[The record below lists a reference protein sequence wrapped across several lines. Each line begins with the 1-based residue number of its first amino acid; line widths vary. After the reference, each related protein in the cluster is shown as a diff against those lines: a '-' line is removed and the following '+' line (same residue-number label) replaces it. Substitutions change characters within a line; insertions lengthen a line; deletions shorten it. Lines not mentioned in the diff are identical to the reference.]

1 MDKGK
6 QQDGK
11 CIGEDD
17 RQSDRRFYTVV
28 KPIPRNPG
36 IREEIPQKADAEI
49 HGKEKEQLNESAALL
64 IVHFSGGSEDGSPRN
79 KKPPAMPVRLSVFR
93 SKQKNYLNV
102 V

>member
-1 MDKGK
+1 MQTLSETLKNIAK
-6 QQDGK
+6 MVNNK
-11 CIGEDD
+11 Y
-17 RQSDRRFYTVV
+17 RAAV
-28 KPIPRNPG
+28 
-36 IREEIPQKADAEI
+36 
-49 HGKEKEQLNESAALL
+49 SAALL